1 MLRER
6 CKEFVR
12 ELEKGEDNGL
22 TTLKVRLE
30 ANGWY
35 DSKDE
40 NADLSEALYKYL
52 KLGLI
57 QIFSQDL
64 ELSQSYVEELFDE

>member
-1 MLRER
+1 MLRES
-6 CKEFVR
+6 CKEFITK
-12 ELEKGEDNGL
+12 LEKSQDNGL
-22 TTLKVRLE
+22 NTLKVRLD

-35 DSKDE
+35 DIKDE

-52 KLGLI
+52 KLSLI

-64 ELSQSYVEELFDE
+64 ELSQAYVDDLLDE